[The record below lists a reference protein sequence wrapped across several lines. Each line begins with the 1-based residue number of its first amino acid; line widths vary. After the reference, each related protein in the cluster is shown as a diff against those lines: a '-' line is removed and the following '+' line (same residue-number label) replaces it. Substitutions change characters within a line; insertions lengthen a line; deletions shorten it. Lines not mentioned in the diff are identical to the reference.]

1 MTLVCARMK
10 RPSLKREKKKQP
22 SPHELVAASP
32 FDPLPQKEGR
42 RAAKKKK
49 KETAAA
55 QQQAP
60 AAKKPRRRVRGAKKP
75 PTPQEQ
81 AAASAAPQPKKQ
93 RGRLRGAKKPPT
105 PQEQAAA
112 RSAAPQPKK
121 QGRLRGLLGAP
132 ARLVRKPIAK
142 LGGLEGRS
150 RIVAW
155 GVLAIVVVV
164 VGLQLRGGRDD
175 DKLVRQALERY
186 ESASSRK
193 DYQTLCD
200 QLLAKSYVKQTA
212 SSGLPCEVALRTAL
226 EDVRNPTLA
235 VLSVEVN
242 GDRAAAR
249 VRGSAAGQVP
259 GEAVYTLVREDDAW
273 RILPPR
279 PASTAAAP

>member
-1 MTLVCARMK
+1 MR
-10 RPSLKREKKKQP
+10 RPSLERKKDKKP

-32 FDPLPQKEGR
+32 FDPLPQKQR
-42 RAAKKKK
+42 RSRPKRKSKDSAPAQEQAAVAAKKS
-49 KETAAA
+49 
-55 QQQAP
+55 
-60 AAKKPRRRVRGAKKP
+60 RRRTSKKL

-81 AAASAAPQPKKQ
+81 AAAGATPAAQKKP
-93 RGRLRGAKKPPT
+93 RKGRLRGV
-105 PQEQAAA
+105 
-112 RSAAPQPKK
+112 
-121 QGRLRGLLGAP
+121 LGAP
-132 ARLVRKPIAK
+132 VRLARKPFAK
-142 LGGLEGRS
+142 LGALKGRS
-150 RIVAW
+150 RIVVW

-175 DKLVRQALERY
+175 DKLVREALQRY
-186 ESASSRK
+186 ETASSRK
-193 DYQTLCD
+193 DYQALCD
-200 QLLAKSYVKQTA
+200 ELLAKSYVKQTA

-226 EDVRNPTLA
+226 EDVRNPTLD

-279 PASTAAAP
+279 PASPAAAP

>member
-1 MTLVCARMK
+1 MK
-10 RPSLKREKKKQP
+10 RPSLKREKK
-22 SPHELVAASP
+22 
-32 FDPLPQKEGR
+32 
-42 RAAKKKK
+42 
-49 KETAAA
+49 

-75 PTPQEQ
+75 PTPQQQ
-81 AAASAAPQPKKQ
+81 AGASAAPPPRKQ
-93 RGRLRGAKKPPT
+93 QGRRRGAKKPPT
-105 PQEQAAA
+105 PQEQAGA
-112 RSAAPQPKK
+112 SAAPQPKRQ

-142 LGGLEGRS
+142 LGGLKGRS
-150 RIVAW
+150 RIVVW

-186 ESASSRK
+186 EAASSRK

-200 QLLAKSYVKQTA
+200 ELLAKSYVKQTA

-226 EDVRNPTLA
+226 EDVRNPTLD